1 MKKSRDLTQQK
12 AARRAH
18 VPGAAIRMMFVI
30 HHIRRQ
36 AAKNS
41 AWLAAGLFF
50 ATAFHAAAFHAA
62 ILLMGYV
69 APAGDRL
76 DPAGDRVI
84 PAGGDAVPSL
94 NRVGEGQQQHSWYDH
109 FFISLEWIT
118 SFE

>member
-1 MKKSRDLTQQK
+1 MPSSR
-12 AARRAH
+12 
-18 VPGAAIRMMFVI
+18 
-30 HHIRRQ
+30 

-50 ATAFHAAAFHAA
+50 TTAFHVAAFRAA

-69 APAGDRL
+69 APTGDRL

-94 NRVGEGQQQHSWYDH
+94 NRVGEGQQQSWYDH